1 METPIRDIHELQ
13 MEIGRL
19 KNLEAEQ
26 SVALKAR
33 FSGPAAIFSTAMSL
47 FPGSA
52 TVDGVK
58 SAGFFNQDFLGLI
71 SRFALPIALNKT
83 LFRKS
88 NFIVK
93 TLVGILS
100 QKASHYI
107 SEDNVS
113 GVWGK
118 AKGVINNLFKKKEK
132 VTVKEPLPAV
142 VTPGDVPPYQPY

>member
-1 METPIRDIHELQ
+1 METPIRNIFELQ
-13 MEIGRL
+13 GEIGRL

-26 SVALKAR
+26 AVALKAR
-33 FSGPAAIFSTAMSL
+33 FSGPSAIFSTVLSL

-58 SAGFFNQDFLGLI
+58 NAGFFNQDFLGLI
-71 SRFALPIALNKT
+71 SRFVLPLTLNKT
-83 LFRKS
+83 LFKNS

-113 GVWGK
+113 GIWGK
-118 AKGVINNLFKKKEK
+118 AKGIFNSVFKKKEK
-132 VTVKEPLPAV
+132 DDKDTGIVLEKD
-142 VTPGDVPPYQPY
+142 DVPAYQPY